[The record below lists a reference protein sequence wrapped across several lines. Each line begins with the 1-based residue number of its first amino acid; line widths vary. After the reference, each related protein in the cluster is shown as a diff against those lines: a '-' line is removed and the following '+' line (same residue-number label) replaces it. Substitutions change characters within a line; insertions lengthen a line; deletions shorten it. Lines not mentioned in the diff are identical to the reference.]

1 MDKWLPA
8 IIQNSST
15 KSLPLSLTSSLAAPA
30 SGFLDE
36 DDLEDVVRFQVMT
49 FVTCRT
55 GSKQTMEI
63 YVKARKAGQRLYR
76 KNPKGKENI
85 RKKLLPKN

>member
-1 MDKWLPA
+1 M
-8 IIQNSST
+8 QNSST

-36 DDLEDVVRFQVMT
+36 DDLEDVVRFHVMT

-55 GSKQTMEI
+55 GSTQKMEI
-63 YVKARKAGQRLYR
+63 YVKARKAVESLYR
-76 KNPKGKENI
+76 KSPKVKDNI
-85 RKKLLPKN
+85 RQKILPMN